1 MSQLRAIC
9 KKMQLEI
16 ISLLM
21 LLKRNILP
29 IVDLN
34 RVVMD
39 GMHSLNDHA
48 ALYGCLFM
56 YMHVC
61 VGVLVARKCL

>member
-1 MSQLRAIC
+1 
-9 KKMQLEI
+9 
-16 ISLLM
+16 M

-29 IVDLN
+29 IVDLK

-48 ALYGCLFM
+48 VLYGCLFA

-61 VGVLVARKCL
+61 TWVLAVRKCLYFYILFLYGWKK